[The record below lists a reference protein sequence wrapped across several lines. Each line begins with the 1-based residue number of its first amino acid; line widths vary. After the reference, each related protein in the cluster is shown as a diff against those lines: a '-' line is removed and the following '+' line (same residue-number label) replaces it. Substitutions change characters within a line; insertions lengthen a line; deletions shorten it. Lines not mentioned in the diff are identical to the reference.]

1 MRAGPWP
8 KADTPALQE
17 RGLARRPS
25 GQKGLLDL
33 NQRSED
39 PWRDL
44 FLWAVLQN
52 RHEMATYFWAM
63 VWRARGGLG
72 VPGGWEDTGRGPG
85 GSYWGLGGRWERPV
99 GAGR

>member
-33 NQRSED
+33 NQRTED

-63 VWRARGGLG
+63 VWMPTHL
-72 VPGGWEDTGRGPG
+72 PDTRQL
-85 GSYWGLGGRWERPV
+85 SPV
-99 GAGR
+99 TPACSSA

>member
-1 MRAGPWP
+1 M
-8 KADTPALQE
+8 
-17 RGLARRPS
+17 
-25 GQKGLLDL
+25 

-63 VWRARGGLG
+63 VRMPGGGLG
-72 VPGGWEDTGRGPG
+72 VGGGEGRKLGGHREGPG
-85 GSYWGLGGRWERPV
+85 ES
-99 GAGR
+99 